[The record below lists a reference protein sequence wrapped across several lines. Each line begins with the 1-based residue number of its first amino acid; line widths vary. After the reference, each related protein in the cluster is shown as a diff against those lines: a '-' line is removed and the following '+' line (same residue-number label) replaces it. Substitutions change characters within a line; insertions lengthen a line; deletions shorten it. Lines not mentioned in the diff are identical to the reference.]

1 MASANKAYGRFV
13 IDGQQVNAPVEW
25 QSIEALATF
34 DKEAVQ
40 ANISLSQLTF
50 VNAEATKILDY
61 ITQGLT
67 GGVGI
72 FEGLPIK
79 IDVHNDTL
87 TQVAFDGI
95 IDLTDNLQILERSNK
110 VICKIKLR
118 DEIVALE
125 EKLQALSFGYLES
138 QGEITQADYTKIDYI
153 VQKQLN
159 LIEVI
164 TTSIAIYMLSKELIT
179 MVEKVP
185 KDIGNISAHFTDVP
199 PNPAGSLIYTIV
211 VAALDLIYSAL
222 VLTAIIK
229 LGTNLLTQL
238 IPVKRKARTIKF
250 KTALTKVCSHLGY
263 GFQTN
268 IPDLDVTYY
277 VPSNYSWDQTD
288 NKGLFA
294 AWKGTAKGIPS
305 SADYGYNCA
314 EFFELA
320 KKLVNGKYAIIGNN
334 ICLYN
339 VDDAFWIQQSTYTLP
354 SVLDKTKTFN
364 TSELVANRLLSFDV
378 DFTDEWTISNYQGTS
393 YEVICKAIATN
404 NIRNKNVKGLEEI
417 RFGVSLGSRKYI
429 PNPFEASLLEIAQV
443 VDNMTHYFGGSS
455 NFQSQIQTSIG
466 LMIVG
471 NNNYSK
477 PKVVKCDNSLRLVA
491 RSQWSAKY
499 IYNTY
504 YTGRSFVG
512 TVNGQQYYGQKE
524 VYTGVK
530 IPFSLADFVALVSNS
545 YGHLPD
551 GTPVK
556 ITSCKYRFSADYA
569 TVDYFIRKP
578 YTKNLT
584 EIFIEPSNQ

>member
-79 IDVHNDTL
+79 IDVHNQSL

-95 IDLTDNLQILERSNK
+95 IDLTDNLQIIERSNK

-159 LIEVI
+159 FIEVI
-164 TTSIAIYMLSKELIT
+164 TTSITLYMLSKELIT
-179 MVEKVP
+179 MIEKIP

-199 PNPAGSLIYTIV
+199 PNPSGSLVYTIV
-211 VAALDLIYSAL
+211 VAALDVVYAGLILA
-222 VLTAIIK
+222 AIVK

-277 VPSNYSWDQTD
+277 VPSNYNWDQTD

-305 SADYGYNCA
+305 SSDYGYNCA

-339 VDDAFWIQQSTYTLP
+339 VDDAFWVQQSTYTLP

-364 TSELVANRLLSFDV
+364 TAELVANRLLSFDV
-378 DFTDEWTISNYQGTS
+378 DFSDEWTINNYQGTS
-393 YEVICKAIATN
+393 YEVICNAIATN
-404 NIRNKNVKGLEEI
+404 NVKNKNVKGLEEI
-417 RFGVSLGSRKYI
+417 RFGVCLASRKYL
-429 PNPFEASLLEIAQV
+429 PNPFEATLLEIAQV
-443 VDNMTHYFGGSS
+443 VDNMINYFGGSS

-466 LMIVG
+466 LMIIG
-471 NNNYSK
+471 DNNYTK
-477 PKVVKCDNSLRLVA
+477 PKVVKCDSNLRLVP
-491 RSQWSAKY
+491 RTQWGAKY

-512 TVNGQQYYGQKE
+512 TVNSQQYYGQKE

-530 IPFSLADFVALVSNS
+530 VPFSLADFVALVNNS

-556 ITSCKYRFSADYA
+556 ITSCKYRFSADSA

-578 YTKNLT
+578 YTKNLN
-584 EIFIEPSNQ
+584 EIYIEPSNQ